1 MQAGQSNAARQVAH
15 RSSAI
20 EHGTRRP
27 GATFQPPV
35 GERPGK
41 QPAGLKAGSVSDSER
56 QVTCEAILGRL
67 DDYID
72 RELSPEDM
80 RMVERHIEAC
90 LRCAWRYRFE
100 ISLIQEIRSRL
111 RRIRVPGDLVARIK
125 LRLDAEMAG

>member
-1 MQAGQSNAARQVAH
+1 M
-15 RSSAI
+15 
-20 EHGTRRP
+20 
-27 GATFQPPV
+27 
-35 GERPGK
+35 
-41 QPAGLKAGSVSDSER
+41 SDSER

-90 LRCAWRYRFE
+90 LRCADRYRFE

-111 RRIRVPGDLVARIK
+111 RRIRLPGDLVARIK
-125 LRLDAEMAG
+125 LRLDVEMAG